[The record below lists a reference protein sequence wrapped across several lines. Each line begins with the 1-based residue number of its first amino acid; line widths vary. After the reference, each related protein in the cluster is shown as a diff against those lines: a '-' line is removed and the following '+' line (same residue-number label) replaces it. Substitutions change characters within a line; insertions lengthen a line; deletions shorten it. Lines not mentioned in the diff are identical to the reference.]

1 MSDAQRLLDHCRTRE
16 GWLIDTIE
24 TLVRLESPTDDKAAV
39 NRCGD
44 ELQSRL
50 TALGGR
56 VTTIFAAT
64 AGDHLRAE
72 FGTGARQL
80 LLLGHF
86 DTVWPVG
93 QLDAM
98 PFVRDGDRLCGPG
111 IFDMKGGIALGML
124 ATHALFTV
132 APPRDC
138 RIVMLWT
145 TDEETGSAT
154 SRALVETEARRSDA
168 VFVLEPSLPG
178 GALKTSRKG
187 CGDYI
192 IDVRGVPAHA
202 GVDPGKGVS
211 AIRELARQL
220 LLIETLQDLERGIS
234 VNVGLVSGGSRPNV
248 VPANASAHVDVRA
261 RTLADAAEIDK
272 VFHALTPHLPG
283 ATIEVRGG
291 FSRPPMERGDG
302 VARLFEVA
310 HAVGAELGQDVVE
323 GSTGGGS
330 DGNFCAALGT
340 PTLDGLGAVG
350 DGAHALHEHVLVSAL
365 VPRAALI
372 AALLMRLGDA

>member
-1 MSDAQRLLDHCRTRE
+1 MADAQRLLDHCRARE
-16 GWLIDTIE
+16 SWLIETIQ
-24 TLVRLESPTDDKAAV
+24 TLVGLESPTDDKSAV
-39 NRCGD
+39 DRCGE
-44 ELQSRL
+44 ELSLRL
-50 TALGGR
+50 TALGGH
-56 VTTIFAAT
+56 VTKIFAAT
-64 AGDHLRAE
+64 AGHHLRAE
-72 FGTGARQL
+72 FGSGTRQI

-93 QLDAM
+93 QLHAM
-98 PFVRDGDRLCGPG
+98 PLVRDGDRLTGPG
-111 IFDMKGGIALGML
+111 IYDMKGGIALGML
-124 ATHALFTV
+124 ATEALFTV

-154 SRALVETEARRSDA
+154 SRALVETEARRSEA
-168 VFVLEPSLPG
+168 VLVLEPSLPG

-187 CGDYI
+187 CGDYVI
-192 IDVRGVPAHA
+192 EVRGVAAHA

-211 AIRELARQL
+211 AIRELARQVL
-220 LLIETLQDLERGIS
+220 LVETLQDLERGMS

-248 VPANASAHVDVRA
+248 VPASASAHVDVRA
-261 RTLADAAEIDK
+261 RTLADAAEIDRA
-272 VFHALTPHLPG
+272 FHALSPHLPG
-283 ATIEVRGG
+283 ASIEVRGG
-291 FSRPPMERGDG
+291 FSRPPMERSDG
-302 VARLFEVA
+302 VARLFDA
-310 HAVGAELGQDVVE
+310 ARAAGADLGQDVTE

-330 DGNFCAALGT
+330 DGNFSAAIGI

-372 AALLMRLGDA
+372 ARLIARLGGA